1 MGCGC
6 NNKVNL
12 VDLESSRKIKSNQL
26 VNKRIVDVNGNEL
39 LVISPIQ
46 DVYGD
51 VIGYI
56 TKNEEGKTVRIF
68 AKNVQKI
75 LN

>member
-6 NNKVNL
+6 GEKRL
-12 VDLESSRKIKSNQL
+12 VEIKPNRQVKKNEL
-26 VNKRIVDVNGNEL
+26 VNRRIVDVNGNEL

-56 TKNEEGKTVRIF
+56 TKNNDGNTVRIF

-75 LN
+75 LD

>member
-6 NNKVNL
+6 GEKRL
-12 VDLESSRKIKSNQL
+12 VEIKTTRQVKKNEL
-26 VNKRIVDVNGNEL
+26 VNRRIVDVNGNEL

-56 TKNEEGKTVRIF
+56 TKNNDGNTVRIF

-75 LN
+75 LD